1 MNRGRDHKLPGQQA
15 GRCQPASA
23 SGMTFL
29 PMTVQLVR
37 AHRLYGGVPYAYAA
51 VAEPG
56 ALVFTA
62 GACPLDQ
69 NENVVGAGDVARQ
82 AQ

>member
-1 MNRGRDHKLPGQQA
+1 
-15 GRCQPASA
+15 
-23 SGMTFL
+23 
-29 PMTVQLVR
+29 MTVQLVR

>member
-1 MNRGRDHKLPGQQA
+1 MTSLPV
-15 GRCQPASA
+15 
-23 SGMTFL
+23 
-29 PMTVQLVR
+29 TVQLVR
-37 AHRLYGGVPYAYAA
+37 AHRLYPWVPYAYAA

-82 AQ
+82 AQQVMANLTEALAARAPP